1 MNETHLE
8 SIKQRIRAVEL
19 LKLMKN
25 SFTYEEL
32 SERTNIPIT
41 VLNRYVKGHVLPSH
55 ERAMW
60 LLKSLEKEFDIRKE
74 VLKRIKFDE
83 HGFFDNTQVLTD
95 SLLLKKIAEE
105 VKEIFSDVTVDKVLT
120 AAIDGIPIA
129 MQVANEFGV
138 DLIYTKK
145 NREVGVYDFMEETY
159 LSSSSG
165 VIMSLYIP
173 SWMIKKGENILV
185 VDDIIRSGE
194 TQGALIRLVNKAKA
208 NVVGVFTIIS
218 IEGEGL
224 SKISKEVNCKVV
236 SLVTL

>member
-8 SIKQRIRAVEL
+8 SIKQRIRSVEL

-32 SERTNIPIT
+32 SERTDIPIT

-60 LLKSLEKEFDIRKE
+60 LLETLEKEFNIREE
-74 VLKRIKFDE
+74 VLKRIKFND
-83 HGFFDNTQVLTD
+83 HGFFDNTQVLSD
-95 SLLLKKIAEE
+95 ALLLKKIAEE

-129 MQVANEFGV
+129 MQVANEFAV

-159 LSSSSG
+159 MSSSSG

-173 SWMIKKGENILV
+173 TLMIKKGENILI

-194 TQGALIRLVNKAKA
+194 TQGALIRLVNKARA
-208 NVVGVFTIIS
+208 NLVGVFTIIS
-218 IEGEGL
+218 IEEEGL
-224 SKISKEVNCKVV
+224 NKIKNDVDCRVVTFVKV
-236 SLVTL
+236 